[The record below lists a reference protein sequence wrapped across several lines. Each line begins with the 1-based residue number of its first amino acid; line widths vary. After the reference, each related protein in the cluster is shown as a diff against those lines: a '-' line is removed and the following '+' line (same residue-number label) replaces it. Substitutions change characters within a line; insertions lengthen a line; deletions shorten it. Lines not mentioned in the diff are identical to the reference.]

1 MVATVPL
8 VNRVLMTC
16 VTGTPSSVARSATLT
31 TDGSSIA
38 PCRGGAGGGGSC
50 GFGGASLEGLELA
63 APSAAR
69 LTGAVG
75 GA

>member
-8 VNRVLMTC
+8 VNRVLITC

-38 PCRGGAGGGGSC
+38 P
-50 GFGGASLEGLELA
+50 A
-63 APSAAR
+63 AAARVAVAVAASAAR
-69 LTGAVG
+69 RSKASSWPRRPPRD
-75 GA
+75 